1 MIGSRKLTVFL
12 GLLFLLTLA
21 NSIQTLTKSA
31 TQSTKKSQDQTYPEY
46 RNQFPVADYEAPEP
60 SSVEERA
67 VRRAK
72 GARHDGRK
80 FVSKDPTTR
89 VSESAA
95 LYEGGEKNPLPV
107 DQSTMV
113 IIGKVVDARAFLSN
127 DKENVYSEFNVSVED
142 VLKKDISVSIVPGK
156 TLLCDREGGIVRY
169 SNGHERLYRV
179 IEQGM
184 PVAGRQYLLF
194 LRADST
200 NDYEILTGYELRSS
214 DVLPIDYSNQ
224 FQQYK
229 GIDKTIFVQRL
240 RDALSKGVLLL
251 G

>member
-1 MIGSRKLTVFL
+1 MFL

-46 RNQFPVADYEAPEP
+46 RNQFPVADYDALE
-60 SSVEERA
+60 SS
-67 VRRAK
+67 
-72 GARHDGRK
+72 
-80 FVSKDPTTR
+80 TR

-113 IIGKVVDARAFLSN
+113 IIGKVLDARAFLSN

-224 FQQYK
+224 FQQYI

-240 RDALSKGVLLL
+240 RDALSKT
-251 G
+251 